1 MELTPVFSRFLSNGG
16 DLEMTEL
23 STKVLAS
30 PGEIV
35 VIGGGDTTKENVAN
49 ALLGFGKES
58 EKKQTLITV
67 TPQIR

>member
-1 MELTPVFSRFLSNGG
+1 MELTPVFSRFLSDRGN
-16 DLEMTEL
+16 LEMTEL
-23 STKVLAS
+23 STKVVAS

-35 VIGGGDTTKENVAN
+35 VIGGGDTTGENVAN
-49 ALLGFGKES
+49 ALLGFSKES